1 MITKSELKY
10 YNSLLQKKFR
20 NLENK
25 FFAEGKKVVL
35 EGLKSHYQA
44 EIIFITQNFVQ
55 KEEEFIRLLKTFN
68 TRIVKL
74 KSNDFKKISDT
85 RTPEGVAAVFEIKRS
100 KMSLSPLQDSIL
112 IYIEDISDPGNLGTI
127 IRNCDWFGVENI
139 FLSKKSA
146 EIFNPKVI
154 RASMGSVFHINVFD
168 DVHIKDIGYLK
179 ESGYKF
185 ICADIEGENI
195 FTVGKKDK
203 IMLFL
208 SNESKGPSNELLSL
222 MDDKVTIPG
231 KGKAESLNVA
241 SASAILLAELTK

>member
-25 FFAEGKKVVL
+25 FIAEGKKVVL
-35 EGLKSHYQA
+35 EGLKSSYQA
-44 EIIFITQNFVQ
+44 EIIFITQNFLQ
-55 KEEEFIRLLKTFN
+55 KEEEFIRLLKTFD

-74 KSNDFKKISDT
+74 KSTDFKKISET
-85 RTPEGVAAVFEIKRS
+85 RTPEGVAAVFGNKRS
-100 KMSLSPLQDSIL
+100 ELNLSSLRESIL
-112 IYIEDISDPGNLGTI
+112 IYIENISDPGNLGTI

-139 FLSKKSA
+139 FLSKESA

-154 RASMGSVFHINVFD
+154 RASMGSVFHINVFE
-168 DVHIKDIGYLK
+168 DVHIKDIGNLK
-179 ESGYKF
+179 ETGYKF
-185 ICADIEGENI
+185 ICADIDGENI
-195 FTVGKKDK
+195 FKARKRDK
-203 IMLFL
+203 IILFL

-222 MDDKVTIPG
+222 MDGKVTIPG

-241 SASAILLAELTK
+241 SASAVLLAELTK